1 MKTLFRTC
9 LFSFTM
15 LAASS
20 LPASAAAPAPA
31 MPPLADQ
38 LGLQLYSVR
47 ASFSQDPFATMDM
60 VAGYGIKEVET
71 AGTANMTPQAFRA
84 ELEKRGLRIT
94 SSHVQ
99 YNQLRDNLDKVVAEV
114 KALGAGYAVVPWIP
128 HEGQFDHAAAEKAS
142 ADFIRWAEAFGK
154 EGIKFGYH
162 PHGYEFGGGK
172 MGDDSPFDRMARA
185 TAGKN
190 VYFEMDVF
198 WVVHGGADPFAL
210 LEKYK
215 GRWMGFHVK
224 DIRKGAPVGL
234 TNGRAPAEDK
244 VVVGTGQVDWP
255 ALIRAARAQGVK
267 HYYIEDES
275 TEPLRNIPLSLA
287 YLKSLKL

>member
-1 MKTLFRTC
+1 MKLHPTLS
-9 LFSFTM
+9 LFLG
-15 LAASS
+15 LAT
-20 LPASAAAPAPA
+20 AATALAMAPKPKSV
-31 MPPLADQ
+31 PLADQ

-47 ASFSQDPFATMDM
+47 ASFSQDPFKSMDM
-60 VAGYGIKEVET
+60 VASYGIKEVET
-71 AGTANMTPQAFRA
+71 AGTSGMTPQAFRA
-84 ELEKRGLRIT
+84 ELEKRGLRVT

-99 YNQLRDNLDKVVAEV
+99 YNNLRDDLAKVVAEV

-128 HEGQFDHAAAEKAS
+128 HEGQFDHAAAEKAA
-142 ADFIRWAEAFGK
+142 ADFIVWGEAFAK
-154 EGIKFGYH
+154 EGIKFAYH

-172 MGDDSPFDRMARA
+172 MGDDTPFDRMAKA

-190 VYFEMDVF
+190 VMFEMDVF

-224 DIRKGAPVGL
+224 DIRKGAPIGKSD
-234 TNGRAPAEDK
+234 GRAPAEDK

-255 ALIRAARAQGVK
+255 KLIAAAKAQGMQ
-267 HYYIEDES
+267 HFYIEDES
-275 TEPLRNIPLSLA
+275 PDPLRNIPLSLA
-287 YLKSLKL
+287 YLRTLKL

>member
-1 MKTLFRTC
+1 MKLPPMLRLF
-9 LFSFTM
+9 LG
-15 LAASS
+15 LAT
-20 LPASAAAPAPA
+20 AAAAFAMAPAPRSA
-31 MPPLADQ
+31 PLSEQ

-71 AGTANMTPQAFRA
+71 AGTAGMTPQVFRA

-99 YNQLRDNLDKVVAEV
+99 YNALRDDLAKVVAEV
-114 KALGAGYAVVPWIP
+114 KALGAAYAVVPWIP

-142 ADFIRWAEAFGK
+142 ADFIRWAEAFAR
-154 EGIKFGYH
+154 EGITFAYH

-190 VYFEMDVF
+190 VLFEMDVF

-224 DIRKGAPVGL
+224 DIRKGAPIGK
-234 TNGRAPAEDK
+234 TDGRAPAEDK
-244 VVVGTGQVDWP
+244 VVVGTGQIDWP
-255 ALIRAARAQGVK
+255 KLIAAARAQGVK
-267 HYYIEDES
+267 HFYIEDES
-275 TEPLRNIPLSLA
+275 PDPLRNIPLSLA
-287 YLKSLKL
+287 YLRTLKL

>member
-1 MKTLFRTC
+1 MKLPPTLR
-9 LFSFTM
+9 LFLG
-15 LAASS
+15 LAT
-20 LPASAAAPAPA
+20 SAAAFAMAPTPRSA
-31 MPPLADQ
+31 PLSEQ

-71 AGTANMTPQAFRA
+71 AGTAGMTPQVFRA

-99 YNQLRDNLDKVVAEV
+99 YNALRDDLAKVVAEV
-114 KALGAGYAVVPWIP
+114 KALGAAYAVVPWIP

-142 ADFIRWAEAFGK
+142 ADFIRWAEAFAK
-154 EGIKFGYH
+154 EGIVFAYH

-172 MGDDSPFDRMARA
+172 MGDDSPFDRMAKA

-190 VYFEMDVF
+190 VLFEMDVF

-224 DIRKGAPVGL
+224 DIRKGAPIGK
-234 TNGRAPAEDK
+234 TDGRAPAEDK
-244 VVVGTGQVDWP
+244 VVVGTGQIDWP
-255 ALIRAARAQGVK
+255 KLITAARAQGVK
-267 HYYIEDES
+267 HFYIEDES
-275 TEPLRNIPLSLA
+275 PDPLRNIPLSLA
-287 YLKSLKL
+287 YLRTLKL